1 MLWYYLLFF
10 FVTVGAKLVM
20 ALVMIY
26 YLLPADRRCPE
37 CDGETV
43 LLGGGKGGRLR
54 ARLFFGRV
62 QWRWCPR
69 CGWEGM
75 TRRVTDPVP
84 PADLAADSTTRTT
97 RRTER

>member
-1 MLWYYLLFF
+1 MWYYLLFF

-26 YLLPADRRCPE
+26 YLLPSDRSCAE
-37 CDGETV
+37 CDAETV
-43 LLGGGKGGRLR
+43 LLGGNRAGRLR
-54 ARLFFGRV
+54 TRLFLGRV

-75 TRRVTDPVP
+75 SRRVTDPAP
-84 PADLAADSTTRTT
+84 PADVSIDSTTPSGR
-97 RRTER
+97 